1 MPLEVII
8 EWLFAEYDPR
18 ICVLLVEARL
28 DLVHALENTSEVLS
42 SREYQERRIGM
53 ARRPGTGQMYVGY
66 VVLKVWCRETI
77 LFRGLLE
84 HKMQYNLDESVS
96 HNSRSWRRPCV
107 PERSR
112 RMLTTEV
119 S

>member
-42 SREYQERRIGM
+42 SREY
-53 ARRPGTGQMYVGY
+53 
-66 VVLKVWCRETI
+66 
-77 LFRGLLE
+77 
-84 HKMQYNLDESVS
+84 
-96 HNSRSWRRPCV
+96 
-107 PERSR
+107 
-112 RMLTTEV
+112 
-119 S
+119 